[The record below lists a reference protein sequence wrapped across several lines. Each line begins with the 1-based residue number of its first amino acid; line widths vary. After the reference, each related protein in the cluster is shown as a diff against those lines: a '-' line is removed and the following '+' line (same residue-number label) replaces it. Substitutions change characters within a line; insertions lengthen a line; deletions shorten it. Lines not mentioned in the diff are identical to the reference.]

1 MYDTNNTK
9 FPNANPCQISF
20 KTRTHSGYVNKANHH
35 CHRVLLTRIHDVT
48 GSGEEDIILATV
60 MKLFYKSEVSLR
72 VGVAVHQLGEEV
84 FDNKSV
90 RATIVGRLIN
100 SRVADA
106 PPSRNCRLHTLLATA
121 VVKGFA
127 TVVRGAAIESSV
139 VGEPTNWTRPC
150 RSTPK
155 RAWQRLG
162 SADRSLRHQ

>member
-1 MYDTNNTK
+1 MTEK
-9 FPNANPCQISF
+9 CSIRLMLGRIR
-20 KTRTHSGYVNKANHH
+20 TRVSLRVVVAMHEVVLQSKA
-35 CHRVLLTRIHDVT
+35 
-48 GSGEEDIILATV
+48 
-60 MKLFYKSEVSLR
+60 SLR

-90 RATIVGRLIN
+90 QATGVGRLIN
-100 SRVADA
+100 SRVADS
-106 PPSRNCRLHTLLATA
+106 PPSRNCRLRTLLATA
-121 VVKGFA
+121 LVKGFA

-150 RSTPK
+150 RSMPK